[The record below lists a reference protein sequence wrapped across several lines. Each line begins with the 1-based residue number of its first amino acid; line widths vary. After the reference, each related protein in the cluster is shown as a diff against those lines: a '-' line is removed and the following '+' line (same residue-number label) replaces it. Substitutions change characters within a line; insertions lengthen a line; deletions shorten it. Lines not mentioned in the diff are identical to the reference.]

1 MTTAVTNMNDS
12 DEQRWDPCPAG
23 TVQGLVTSLRRRR
36 RRRQVQKLSA
46 VAGMLAIV
54 CLSAFFAMPQRICD
68 RELAGI
74 RCSEVLALADDL
86 IANRLDDITRGRIVA
101 HCRECESCHRTIE
114 AMRASLGLPALS
126 PDDNRTED
134 HAADREHEPVPW
146 QLAFR

>member
-12 DEQRWDPCPAG
+12 DEQRWDPCPQG

-46 VAGMLAIV
+46 VTGMLAVV
-54 CLSAFFAMPQRICD
+54 CLSAYLALPQRVCD

-86 IANRLDDITRGRIVA
+86 IANKLDDLTRGRIVA
-101 HCRECESCHRTIE
+101 HCRECESCHRTIQ
-114 AMRASLGLPALS
+114 AMRASLGLPAPSL
-126 PDDNRTED
+126 DDNDGENQ
-134 HAADREHEPVPW
+134 AAEEQRAPIKW
-146 QLAFR
+146 QLAFH